1 MITKIVVVT
10 VVATTVVAGKVG
22 IGNFVETIHVQLS
35 YKTCNVSMLE
45 ISS

>member
-10 VVATTVVAGKVG
+10 VVVTTVVAVEVG
-22 IGNFVETIHVQLS
+22 IGNFVETIHVQLP